1 MRQKLTLLG
10 DFFYYQSLEK
20 NLKNVNSVLDVGCG
34 SSSPLGK
41 IKKTFRSVGV
51 DIFEPSIKKSKKIKI
66 HDDYKLGDIKK
77 INSFFK
83 PKSFDAVVALDII
96 EHLTRKEGLD
106 LLEKME
112 KIAKKKIIVLTPFGF
127 TDQDPYDNNPFQIHK
142 SGWTVADFEKKGYK
156 VFGMRGLRF
165 IRGECA
171 TIKYKPWFFWG
182 MISVFSEVFT
192 YFFPKYSYQLLAVKE
207 INK

>member
-1 MRQKLTLLG
+1 MRKKLTRLG

-20 NLKNVNSVLDVGCG
+20 NLKNAESVLDVGCG
-34 SSSPLGK
+34 GSSPLGK
-41 IKKTFRSVGV
+41 VKKTFRSVGL
-51 DIFEPSIKKSKKIKI
+51 DIFEPSIKKSKKAKI

-77 INSFFK
+77 VNTFFK

-106 LLEKME
+106 LLEKIE
-112 KIAKKKIIVLTPFGF
+112 KIAKKEIIILTPNGF
-127 TDQDPYDNNPFQIHK
+127 TNQDPYDNNPFQIHK
-142 SGWTVADFEKKGYK
+142 SGWTAGDFRKRGYR

-182 MISVFSEVFT
+182 TISVLSEVFT
-192 YFFPKYSYQLLAVKE
+192 YFFPYFAYQLFAVKE
-207 INK
+207 IER